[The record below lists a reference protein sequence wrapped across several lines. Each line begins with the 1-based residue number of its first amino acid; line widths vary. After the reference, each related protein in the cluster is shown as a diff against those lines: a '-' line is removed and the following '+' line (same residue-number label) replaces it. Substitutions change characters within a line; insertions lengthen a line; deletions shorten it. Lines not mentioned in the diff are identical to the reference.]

1 MPGVNRG
8 VVVTAALERAG
19 VTAVRMDVGAEQAP
33 PPDKV
38 VRAVWRALNAR
49 RPRSVSSSLRTGGST
64 GFRCGFPTAGSTG

>member
-38 VRAVWRALNAR
+38 VRAVWRALTAR
-49 RPRSVSSSLRTGGST
+49 RPPRG
-64 GFRCGFPTAGSTG
+64 